1 MRMKGAKMNYR
12 NITILSMMV
21 LAVITRSL
29 PHPPNMAPIT
39 AMALFAGCNIKDKN
53 LALLLPL
60 LCMFVTDIFLGFHM
74 TMPFVY
80 LSFMMISYI
89 GINSKKI
96 TNGTILGSS
105 VLFFLL
111 TNFGVWYLGYP
122 NTLAGLV
129 SCYTLAIPFFV
140 NTIIGDLF
148 FAHSL
153 SYSFSKLEE
162 KYPILRLGEI
172 K

>member
-21 LAVITRSL
+21 LAVITRLL

-74 TMPFVY
+74 IIPFVY
-80 LSFMMISYI
+80 LSFMFISYL
-89 GINSKKI
+89 GIRSEKI

-105 VLFFLL
+105 LIFFLIS
-111 TNFGVWYLGYP
+111 NFGVWLLGYP
-122 NTLAGLV
+122 HTLTGLI
-129 SCYTLAIPFFV
+129 SCYTLAIPFFA

-148 FAHSL
+148 FTHSL
-153 SYSFSKLEE
+153 SYSFNKLEK
-162 KYPILRLGEI
+162 KYPVLT
-172 K
+172 

>member
-21 LAVITRSL
+21 LAVITRLL

-172 K
+172 Q

>member
-1 MRMKGAKMNYR
+1 
-12 NITILSMMV
+12 
-21 LAVITRSL
+21 
-29 PHPPNMAPIT
+29 
-39 AMALFAGCNIKDKN
+39 MALFAGCNIKDKN